1 MYPPMSQLTKVR
13 ITAGA
18 AANRAERRASGCT
31 MTRNV
36 NGHTVAKKQCL
47 PSHFSGCSGLREK
60 GSGRALPSQVFK
72 EETVFLHCLARLQL

>member
-1 MYPPMSQLTKVR
+1 MYASLFMYPPMSQLTKVR

-36 NGHTVAKKQCL
+36 NGHTVAKK
-47 PSHFSGCSGLREK
+47 
-60 GSGRALPSQVFK
+60 AVFA
-72 EETVFLHCLARLQL
+72 ESLFRM